1 MFQAETWVRIV
12 VSESEP
18 AMFKDYTLKEGTSC
32 VNALEFTANFS
43 SIDALTLILM
53 QSISA

>member
-18 AMFKDYTLKEGTSC
+18 AMFKDDTLKDGTS
-32 VNALEFTANFS
+32 LHLFLFY
-43 SIDALTLILM
+43 L
-53 QSISA
+53 